1 MRTNPQAESHT
12 PPSQKTGEGFSYSQK
27 DGLPFCSHTEWHPSL
42 PLRNTSCQPVHTG
55 HRCRSS
61 PEREAGT
68 SVGCIGWRGCLEYRR
83 LPMASYDHTR
93 EGAMGPIAFQSTRAE
108 HLRTEDTRERLVT
121 IILRQCPAHILC
133 IYAGRGDRFWL
144 VPFLK
149 QACSWSP
156 MSAICVQNF
165 DDSLSPAIHTR
176 YRISLRSSS
185 LREPRYPLL
194 RVVFGLFPVEY
205 DWRIHFDSA

>member
-1 MRTNPQAESHT
+1 MAIKQLPTFQAAQRRTSIVVKPTLHQALTNT
-12 PPSQKTGEGFSYSQK
+12 PTNGAF
-27 DGLPFCSHTEWHPSL
+27 
-42 PLRNTSCQPVHTG
+42 
-55 HRCRSS
+55 
-61 PEREAGT
+61 A
-68 SVGCIGWRGCLEYRR
+68 SVDDMIG
-83 LPMASYDHTR
+83 
-93 EGAMGPIAFQSTRAE
+93 
-108 HLRTEDTRERLVT
+108 
-121 IILRQCPAHILC
+121 
-133 IYAGRGDRFWL
+133 

-194 RVVFGLFPVEY
+194 RVVFGFHSGHSALALCRIQKCLLFTVRKEVCIIVLSIRQPNGEHA
-205 DWRIHFDSA
+205 W

>member
-1 MRTNPQAESHT
+1 M
-12 PPSQKTGEGFSYSQK
+12 
-27 DGLPFCSHTEWHPSL
+27 
-42 PLRNTSCQPVHTG
+42 
-55 HRCRSS
+55 
-61 PEREAGT
+61 
-68 SVGCIGWRGCLEYRR
+68 
-83 LPMASYDHTR
+83 
-93 EGAMGPIAFQSTRAE
+93 
-108 HLRTEDTRERLVT
+108 
-121 IILRQCPAHILC
+121 
-133 IYAGRGDRFWL
+133 

-194 RVVFGLFPVEY
+194 RVVFGFKSQRTTGAGCWTKV
-205 DWRIHFDSA
+205 DSGLVLQASGIPSPTAPYQGLTLSAQGTQGDSSSWTLWLSAQGKAKQLDTKRYPHKTPPSNWTLQLSAQEPPKAPSNWTRPTPNWAH